1 MTKHEVTGAG
11 RFQEKAETGKFRRK
25 TRRKGTKGCAGA
37 FARACVGCAG
47 DAAAEPRSTIGAG
60 VDDREGVLT
69 SVAIWLEAQ
78 DRAPC
83 LQLLYTL
90 LVATQKQ

>member
-1 MTKHEVTGAG
+1 MAATGAD
-11 RFQEKAETGKFRRK
+11 RLQEKAETGKFRRK
-25 TRRKGTKGCAGA
+25 TKDEKDKCTGA

-83 LQLLYTL
+83 SMSVVYTSRRYS
-90 LVATQKQ
+90 